1 MLRIF
6 FYSLSLFALAAS
18 LKSEAKTK
26 TFVFLG
32 DSLTEGYGV
41 AQSSAFPQL
50 IQQKIIAD
58 KLDWKVIAAGSSGS
72 TSSSALSRLKWIGKD
87 KPDYVM
93 LLLGSND
100 GLRGFKP
107 EEIERNLDE
116 ALSWAKKNEIKVI
129 LGQLNIPA
137 NYGKAYQQKFFEIYP
152 KLAKKYKIDLA
163 PFLLEGVYN
172 RADLKLPDG
181 IHPNEKGYKIIADNM
196 YSYLKK
202 FLK

>member
-1 MLRIF
+1 MMRIL
-6 FYSLSLFALAAS
+6 FYSISLFVLAAS
-18 LKSEAKTK
+18 LNSEAKTK
-26 TFVFLG
+26 SFVFLG

-41 AQSSAFPQL
+41 AQDSAFPQL
-50 IQQKIIAD
+50 IQQKINAD
-58 KLDWKVIAAGSSGS
+58 KLDWKIIAAGSSGS
-72 TSSSALSRLKWIGKD
+72 TSSSALSRMKWVAKD

-107 EEIERNLDE
+107 EETEKNLDE
-116 ALSWAKKNEIKVI
+116 ALTWAKKNDIKVI
-129 LGQLNIPA
+129 LGQLYIPA
-137 NYGKAYQQKFFEIYP
+137 NYGKAYQQKFSDIYP
-152 KLAKKYKIDLA
+152 RLAKKYKIDLA
-163 PFLLEGVYN
+163 PFILEGVYG
-172 RADLKLPDG
+172 RAGLNLPDG